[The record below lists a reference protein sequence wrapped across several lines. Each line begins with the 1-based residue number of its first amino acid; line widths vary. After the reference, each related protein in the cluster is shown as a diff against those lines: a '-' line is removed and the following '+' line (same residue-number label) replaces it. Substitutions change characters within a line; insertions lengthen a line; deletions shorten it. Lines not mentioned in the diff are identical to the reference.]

1 MIYGTTRSQQHCITN
16 NHGRKFYVDGFS
28 PSRNEIFEFNGD
40 MHHGNPIRYEHCF
53 DKPVWKTSTKTFRDM
68 YAKHEERYIML
79 ISMGYRVTTCGN
91 LIGGN

>member
-1 MIYGTTRSQQHCITN
+1 MGSALPGMKFSNSMVTCIT
-16 NHGRKFYVDGFS
+16 GT
-28 PSRNEIFEFNGD
+28 PS
-40 MHHGNPIRYEHCF
+40 RYEHCF